1 LILQKSVILLNYRIY
16 LEITSFDIE
25 RMDKILELV
34 DYDYTIMS
42 VGGKTT
48 KQPLNRDGL
57 GLDAWQRLPHSE
69 IMKHFN
75 DRSKRFGLR
84 TGKQGNDRYIASL
97 DWDCCGKKG
106 KDGRMGCDYT
116 KEKLQKYNDIK
127 TCDDGMFKGGTTG
140 NFNLLFDFTD
150 IPELVERFQQLIDEG
165 KKKIELQSLEI
176 LYSNGSH
183 QVIPPSATLSKIT
196 NEIGESREFLNE
208 RPFIVLTTDMPETSY
223 ILEILNE
230 YDTMKKKPV
239 VKKPVV
245 RSITP
250 LSSEDEK
257 EVYMTDYD
265 DMIINGLGKKRLE
278 YNEYLR
284 LASVLKTNNVSVDIW
299 NKWNTEC
306 CNVDDDDHVKRW
318 RDCVIDT
325 DLKMSFVEGMCKKYD
340 PTYYKKWKGTQIRKM
355 TSQTLKLGHRDVA
368 EVCSKKMNR
377 LKYCNDCWYLCRENT
392 NLWAVV
398 KKPHSYIV
406 KIIQDEIN
414 DLITDTTEAI
424 KNASDNRRKEL
435 EEERKELFKCYS
447 VVAGTGYAPCVMNYL
462 AEYLYEDKFNEKIDY
477 NIGFLAFKNGILNLK
492 TGVFRKGL
500 LPEDYI
506 SFTLDFDYKQ
516 NSVDENSFVWRQFK
530 KVLNNND
537 THLDYFMS
545 LVGHSFTGE
554 SSLVKA
560 MYFMIDGSG
569 DSKGDNGKSFLFSI
583 FKNIMGDYVGKPT
596 SSLLEKNNSKVHKQ
610 ITGLKGKRFIYMEE
624 FPQKAI
630 NCDLMKELGD
640 GGEMNNE
647 VMFGTMEKI
656 NIIGMFF
663 ALSNHTPKLD
673 ADESAGYNRYK
684 EVSFK
689 SHFDRTGDREEENE
703 DELEYIADTG
713 IGAKIVNEYRDE
725 VIGLILKYA
734 MRFYKSGI
742 PPTPIEFLKAEQQTK
757 ASNDEFLDWFQDYI
771 EGCEDDRVAEKR
783 LSVLSTF
790 DVKKVRK
797 GMMRL
802 GYKYD
807 RNLRGLGTDGVGKH
821 YKGGYEL
828 MK

>member
-1 LILQKSVILLNYRIY
+1 
-16 LEITSFDIE
+16 
-25 RMDKILELV
+25 MDKILELV
-34 DYDYTIMS
+34 DYGYTILS

-48 KQPLNRDGL
+48 KQPLNRDGY
-57 GLDAWQRLPHSE
+57 GLMKWEHLSHSE
-69 IMKHFN
+69 IMKHIN
-75 DRSKRFGLR
+75 TKGKRFGLR
-84 TGKQGNDRYIASL
+84 TGRQGNDRHIGSL

-106 KDGRMGCDYT
+106 QDGRMGCDYT

-127 TCDDGMFKGGTTG
+127 TCDDGMFKGGTKG
-140 NFNLLFDFTD
+140 NYNLLFDYTD
-150 IPELVERFQQLIDEG
+150 VPELMERFKKAEESK

-176 LYSNGSH
+176 FYSNGSH
-183 QVIPPSATLSKIT
+183 QVIPPSATTSKIT
-196 NEIGESREFLNE
+196 GDTGESRQFLNE
-208 RPFIVLTTDMPETSY
+208 RPFILLSEEMPETSY
-223 ILEILNE
+223 ILGLLIE
-230 YDTMKKKPV
+230 YDIANKPV
-239 VKKPVV
+239 AKKSVVK
-245 RSITP
+245 SITP
-250 LSSEDEK
+250 SSIEDEK
-257 EVYMTDYD
+257 EVMTEYD
-265 DMIINGLGKKRLE
+265 DMILNGLGKKRLE
-278 YNEYLR
+278 MDEYLR
-284 LASVLKTNNVSVDIW
+284 LASVLKSNNVSVDIW

-306 CNVDDDDHVKRW
+306 CNVDDNHHMQLW
-318 RDCVIDT
+318 EDCVIDSN
-325 DLKMSFVEGMCKKYD
+325 LKMSFVVGMCKKYD
-340 PTYYKKWKGTQIRKM
+340 PTYYKKWKGTQIQKM
-355 TSQTLKLGHRDVA
+355 TSSTLKLGHRDVA
-368 EVCSKKMNR
+368 LICSKKMNR
-377 LKYCNDCWYLCRENT
+377 LKYCNDLWYLCRESN

-406 KIIQDEIN
+406 KVIQDEIN

-424 KNASDNRRKEL
+424 KTASDNRRKEL

-462 AEYLYEDKFNEKIDY
+462 AEYLFEDKFNEKIDY
-477 NIGFLAFKNGILNLK
+477 NIGFLSFKNGILDLK
-492 TGVFRKGL
+492 TGKFRKGL
-500 LPEDYI
+500 LPENYI
-506 SFTLDFDYKQ
+506 SFTLDFDYKE
-516 NSVDENSFVWRQFK
+516 NSVDRNSFVWRQFK

-569 DSKGDNGKSFLFSI
+569 DSKGDNGKSFLFNI
-583 FKNIMGDYVGKPT
+583 FKYIMGDYVGKPT
-596 SSLLEKNNSKVHKQ
+596 SALLEKNNNKVHKQ
-610 ITGLKGKRFIYMEE
+610 ITGLKGKRFIFMEE

-684 EVSFK
+684 EISFK
-689 SHFDRTGDREEENE
+689 SHFDRTGEREEENE
-703 DELEYIADTG
+703 DELEYIADCSL
-713 IGAKIVNEYRDE
+713 GAKIVNEYRDE
-725 VIGLILKYA
+725 VIGLILHYA

-742 PPTPIEFLKAEQQTK
+742 PPTPIEFLQAEKQTK
-757 ASNDEFLDWFQDYI
+757 ACNDEFLDWFEEYI
-771 EGCEDDRVAEKR
+771 EGCEEDLIAEKR
-783 LSVLSTF
+783 LSVLSGF

-797 GMMRL
+797 GMTRL
-802 GYKYD
+802 GYKYKKD
-807 RNLRGLGTDGVGKH
+807 LCGLGTDGVGKY

-828 MK
+828 LK

>member
-1 LILQKSVILLNYRIY
+1 M
-16 LEITSFDIE
+16 TD
-25 RMDKILELV
+25 MILELV
-34 DYDYTIMS
+34 DYGYTILS

-48 KQPLNRDGL
+48 KAPLNCDGY
-57 GLDAWQRLPHSE
+57 GLMKWEHLSHSE
-69 IMKHFN
+69 IMKHIN
-75 DRSKRFGLR
+75 TKGKRFGLR

-116 KEKLQKYNDIK
+116 KQKLQKYNDIK
-127 TCDDGMFKGGTTG
+127 TRDDGMFKGGTKG
-140 NFNLLFDFTD
+140 NYNLLIDFTD
-150 IPELVERFQQLIDEG
+150 VPELRERFQQLIDAG
-165 KKKIELQSLEI
+165 KKKIELQSLE
-176 LYSNGSH
+176 LFYSNGSQ

-196 NEIGESREFLNE
+196 GEIGESRQFLNE
-208 RPFIVLTTDMPETSY
+208 RPFIVLSEEMPETSY
-223 ILEILNE
+223 ILELLDE
-230 YDTMKKKPV
+230 YDTMKKPA
-239 VKKPVV
+239 VKKTAV
-245 RSITP
+245 RSITR
-250 LSSEDEK
+250 EDEK
-257 EVYMTDYD
+257 EVMTEYD
-265 DMIINGLGKKRLE
+265 DMILNGLGKKRLE
-278 YNEYLR
+278 MDEYLR
-284 LASVLKTNNVSVDIW
+284 LASVLKSNNVSYDIW
-299 NKWNTEC
+299 DKWNREC
-306 CNVDDDDHVKRW
+306 CNVDDDHHEQLWLNCDV
-318 RDCVIDT
+318 DA
-325 DLKMSFVEGMCKKYD
+325 DLKMSFVVGMCKKYD
-340 PTYYKKWKGTQIRKM
+340 REYYNKWRCTQVKL

-377 LKYCNDCWYLCRENT
+377 LKYCNDLWYLCRSN

-406 KIIQDEIN
+406 KVIQDEIN

-424 KNASDNRRKEL
+424 KNASDDRRKQL

-462 AEYLYEDKFNEKIDY
+462 AEYLFEDKFNEKIDY
-477 NIGFLAFKNGILNLK
+477 NIGFLSFKNGILNLK
-492 TGVFRKGL
+492 TGEFRKGL

-506 SFTLDFDYKQ
+506 SFTLDFDYKE

-569 DSKGDNGKSFLFSI
+569 DSKGDNGKSFIFNI

-596 SSLLEKNNSKVHKQ
+596 SALLEKNNNKVHKQ
-610 ITGLKGKRFIYMEE
+610 ITGLKGKRFIFMEE

-689 SHFDRTGDREEENE
+689 SHFDRTGEREEENE
-703 DELEYIADTG
+703 DELEYIADCSL
-713 IGAKIVNEYRDE
+713 GAKIVNEYRDE

-742 PPTPIEFLKAEQQTK
+742 PPTPIEFLQAEKQTK
-757 ASNDEFLDWFQDYI
+757 ACNDEFLDWFEEYI
-771 EGCEDDRVAEKR
+771 EGCEEDQIAEKR
-783 LSVLSTF
+783 LSLLSGF

-797 GMMRL
+797 GMTRL
-802 GYKYD
+802 GYKYIKD
-807 RNLRGLGTDGVGKH
+807 LRGLGTDGAGKH
-821 YKGGYEL
+821 YKGGYQL
-828 MK
+828 LK